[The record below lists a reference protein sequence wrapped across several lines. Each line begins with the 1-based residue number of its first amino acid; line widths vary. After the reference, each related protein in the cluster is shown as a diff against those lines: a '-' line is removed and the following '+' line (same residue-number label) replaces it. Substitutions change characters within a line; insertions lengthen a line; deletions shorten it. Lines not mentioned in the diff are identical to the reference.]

1 MCTEITVHYV
11 FDSIINISRA
21 FWWGFYTINK
31 IHDYSFSKL
40 TILLVGSAF
49 DLLLLELP
57 LIHSTKGSCIR
68 VFNTLY
74 GRNNNLIMFMQALNI
89 YYSFQL

>member
-1 MCTEITVHYV
+1 MVVISIFLKV
-11 FDSIINISRA
+11 FGGGSILSTRFMI
-21 FWWGFYTINK
+21 
-31 IHDYSFSKL
+31 SFSKI

-68 VFNTLY
+68 VFNTLF
-74 GRNNNLIMFMQALNI
+74 GRNNNLIMFKQAH
-89 YYSFQL
+89 SFY